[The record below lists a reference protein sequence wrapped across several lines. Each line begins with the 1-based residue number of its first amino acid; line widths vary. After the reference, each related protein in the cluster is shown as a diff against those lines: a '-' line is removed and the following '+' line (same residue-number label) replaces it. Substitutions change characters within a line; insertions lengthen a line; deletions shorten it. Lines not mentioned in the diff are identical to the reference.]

1 MSIQDVIAIASFAIA
16 MLGIV
21 YAFGQRDSR
30 LEALEKDVNSLGKK
44 VEFHREQVYIEL
56 KSFDK
61 RADKQSVFMVKIDQ
75 RVRQIQEAFVGE
87 QRTDRLREI
96 PKPDPPYK
104 SDDDQWYCENS
115 GIDL

>member
-1 MSIQDVIAIASFAIA
+1 MSIQDVIAFASFAIA

-30 LEALEKDVNSLGKK
+30 LAALEKDVNNLGIK
-44 VEFHREQVYIEL
+44 VEFYKEQIYLEL

-61 RADKQSVFMVKIDQ
+61 RADGQSIFMVKVDQ

-96 PKPDPPYK
+96 PKPDPHHT
-104 SDDDQWYCENS
+104 SDDDGWYSENS